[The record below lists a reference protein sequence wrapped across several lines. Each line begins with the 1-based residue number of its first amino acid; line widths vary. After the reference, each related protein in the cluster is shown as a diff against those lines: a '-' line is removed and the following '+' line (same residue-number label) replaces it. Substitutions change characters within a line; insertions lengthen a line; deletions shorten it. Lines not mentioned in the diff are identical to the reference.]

1 MIAMV
6 KLQGQYIMIE
16 LKGIDRKW
24 YIIDKETL
32 ELKLREDAPYDVKK
46 TFNENIKAINAL
58 EKHIYRNFGKNKKEQ
73 KEMKKMKSFG
83 NNNVKTM
90 FDSEGNMHMISGE
103 GDIKYDSFTGR
114 FFNDI
119 GPGSLKQ
126 DPVTG
131 DMWFDNGNFMDVNLQ
146 TYHLLKISLF

>member
-1 MIAMV
+1 
-6 KLQGQYIMIE
+6 
-16 LKGIDRKW
+16 
-24 YIIDKETL
+24 
-32 ELKLREDAPYDVKK
+32 
-46 TFNENIKAINAL
+46 
-58 EKHIYRNFGKNKKEQ
+58 
-73 KEMKKMKSFG
+73 MKPFG
-83 NNNVKTM
+83 NNNNNNFKTM

-119 GPGSLKQ
+119 GSGSLKQ